1 MQQSPQDV
9 DLEGDCQAQV
19 KVNNK
24 SHDML
29 FSKERQGSKHNN
41 GLIEALK
48 CIYLVIKL
56 FIVNNEQTLL
66 LSIHS
71 FA

>member
-1 MQQSPQDV
+1 MKMLQSPQDV

-29 FSKERQGSKHNN
+29 FSKERQGLKHNN
-41 GLIEALK
+41 RLIETFR
-48 CIYLVIKL
+48 CIHLVNKL
-56 FIVNNEQTLL
+56 FIQGL
-66 LSIHS
+66 
-71 FA
+71 FY

>member
-1 MQQSPQDV
+1 MKMLQSPQDV

-41 GLIEALK
+41 RLIETFQ
-48 CIYLVIKL
+48 CIHLV
-56 FIVNNEQTLL
+56 N
-66 LSIHS
+66 
-71 FA
+71 